1 MFEVTKRKAGKA
13 QILRV
18 SQEVWDKEADLACF
32 AAELFESMRTARD
45 GDNLEIFSQQQV
57 MTLMTNYI
65 EGCFGE
71 NQYFITCTVF
81 FCLSDVG

>member
-45 GDNLEIFSQQQV
+45 GDNLEIFNQQKV
-57 MTLMTNYI
+57 MTLMTNFI

-71 NQYFITCTVF
+71 NQYLITCMMYIF
-81 FCLSDVG
+81 LFDVG